1 MNNEDMRTR
10 FYLKMTNGEIEE
22 YLDRNDLVYIPVGN
36 VENHG
41 DFPVDVEQTVP
52 EAFALKL
59 AEATDGLV
67 LGNLSFFYTGNAT
80 LTSRASIN
88 VSVMDGA
95 AYLEKIATSLL
106 NQGFRR
112 QIYLSLHAPAVLTI
126 GPVITQIFEDTKI
139 PIMYI
144 DLVDVLKVAKID
156 MYSDPKVMNIFYGA
170 YKVLNRLEELPIR
183 PGVPSRPLPMTTD
196 FVNRLRTLAHMG
208 AAVGFYFTDPDEHAG
223 FDPLQSED
231 ERDQRASEGVEYIDK
246 MIEAIDI
253 EDVLARIKKIDDMT
267 QNIVLP
273 KHGKWLPR
281 KKYPDPN
288 Y

>member
-1 MNNEDMRTR
+1 MSNNDMRTR

-22 YLDRNDLVYIPVGN
+22 YLERNDLVFIPVGN

-67 LGNLSFFYTGNAT
+67 LSNLSFFYTGNAT

-88 VSVMDGA
+88 LSVMDGA
-95 AYLEKIATSLL
+95 AYLEKIALSLI

-144 DLVDVLKVAKID
+144 DLIDVAKLAKID
-156 MYSDPKVMNIFYGA
+156 FFQEPKAQNIFYGA
-170 YKVLNRLEELPIR
+170 YKILNKLDELPIR
-183 PGVPSRPLPMTTD
+183 PGVPSRPLPMDTD
-196 FVNRLRTLAHMG
+196 FVNRLRTLSHMG
-208 AAVGFYFTDPDEHAG
+208 ASVGFYFTDPDEHAG
-223 FDPLQSED
+223 FIPLQSEE
-231 ERDQRASEGVEYIDK
+231 ERDRVATEGVGFIDK
-246 MIEAIDI
+246 MIETIDI

-273 KHGKWLPR
+273 KYGKWLPK
-281 KKYPDPN
+281 KKYSDPN